1 MTYENKISIKSKF
14 FHYVLPSVAA
24 MWVYTIYTMVDGIF
38 VARGVGKDALA
49 AVNLSM
55 PMVNLAFA
63 MGILL
68 AVGAST
74 KASIF
79 KGKGESEKANRIFTI
94 SAVTVALVGI
104 ATTAVVMLNLDRI
117 ALLLGATDATID
129 YVKQYLGII
138 ICFIPFYMTSYN
150 LEVLTKADGFPKTAF
165 KTGIAGALTNVVLDA
180 LFVFVFH
187 WGIAGAAVATGLSQ
201 VMTFC
206 IYMKHFTSPKSGFSF
221 VRLNGNAVTS
231 SGNAEYG
238 VLGKAVCT
246 VKNICREALGM
257 AKLGIADCVTE
268 LSVGVCIFI
277 FNRVLLSVSG
287 NDGVVI
293 YTVISYFS
301 QLVLMTMMGINQGTQ
316 PLISYYHGRD
326 EHAFCK
332 YIFKTALCCAG
343 ICSLAA
349 FAIGMLFP
357 NPIVGI
363 YVDRAVDPL
372 LFEKGIA
379 AFKLYSPAFL
389 PLGAVITL
397 MGYFTSL
404 ELPKAAMS
412 ISISRGLLFT
422 SVFVLILSFFFGES
436 GVWAAAAV
444 SECCALLLALLL
456 YRKQL
461 RPTAEKL

>member
-1 MTYENKISIKSKF
+1 MTYENKALIKSKF

-63 MGILL
+63 LGILL

-79 KGKGESEKANRIFTI
+79 KGKGESENANRIFTV
-94 SAVTVALVGI
+94 SALTLAFVGI
-104 ATTAVVMLNLDRI
+104 VVAAVVMLNLNRI

-138 ICFIPFYMTSYN
+138 ICFVPFYMTSYN
-150 LEVLTKADGFPKTAF
+150 LEVLIKADGFPKIAF

-180 LFVFVFH
+180 LFVLVFH
-187 WGIAGAAVATGLSQ
+187 RGIAGAAVATGLSQ
-201 VMTFC
+201 VMTFS
-206 IYMKHFTSPKSGFSF
+206 IYLRHFLSPKSGFSF
-221 VRLNGNAVTS
+221 ISLADKSVS
-231 SGNAEYG
+231 SGRLAAAG
-238 VLGKAVCT
+238 GSVKALI
-246 VKNICREALGM
+246 KEAPGM

-343 ICSLAA
+343 ICSLLA
-349 FAIGMLFP
+349 FAIGMLCP

-363 YVDRAVDPL
+363 YVDRIADPL

-404 ELPKAAMS
+404 ELPKSAMS
-412 ISISRGLLFT
+412 ISVSRGLLFT
-422 SVFVLILSFFFGES
+422 SAFVLLLSFFFGES

-444 SECCALLLALLL
+444 SECCALLLALML

-461 RPTAEKL
+461 R

>member
-1 MTYENKISIKSKF
+1 MTYENKVSIKSKF

-63 MGILL
+63 LGILL

-74 KASIF
+74 KASVF
-79 KGKGESEKANRIFTI
+79 KGRGENQNANRSFTI
-94 SAVTVALVGI
+94 SAVTVAFVGI
-104 ATTAVVMLNLDRI
+104 LVAAVVMLNLNRI

-138 ICFIPFYMTSYN
+138 ICFVPFYMTSYN
-150 LEVLTKADGFPKTAF
+150 LEVLIKADGFPKIAF

-180 LFVFVFH
+180 LFVLVFH

-201 VMTFC
+201 LLTFS
-206 IYMKHFTSPKSGFSF
+206 IYLRHFLSPRSGFSF
-221 VRLNGNAVTS
+221 VRLASASETADKPQS
-231 SGNAEYG
+231 L
-238 VLGKAVCT
+238 LGKLGCV
-246 VKNICREALGM
+246 VKEALGM

-316 PLISYYHGRD
+316 PLISYYHGKD
-326 EHAFCK
+326 EHAFCS

-343 ICSLAA
+343 ICSIIA
-349 FAIGMLFP
+349 FAIAMLFP

-363 YVDRAVDPL
+363 YIDRIAEPE
-372 LFEKGIA
+372 LFAKGIA

-389 PLGAVITL
+389 PLGAVITM

-404 ELPKAAMS
+404 ELPKSAMS

-422 SVFVLILSFFFGES
+422 SAFVLLLSFFFGEA
-436 GVWAAAAV
+436 GVWTAAAV
-444 SECCALLLALLL
+444 SECFALMLALLL

-461 RPTAEKL
+461 QPLRRQKR